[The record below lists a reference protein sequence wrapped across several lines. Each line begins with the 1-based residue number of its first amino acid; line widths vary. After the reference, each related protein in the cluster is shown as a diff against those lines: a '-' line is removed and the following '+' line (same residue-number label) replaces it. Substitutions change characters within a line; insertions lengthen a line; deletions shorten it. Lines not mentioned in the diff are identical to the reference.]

1 MEDFSIYLKVKV
13 KVAQSCLTLC
23 DTMDY
28 IVHGI
33 LQARTLEW
41 GSLSLL
47 QGIIPTQGS
56 NPGLLHY
63 RWIIDLNSF
72 TSYLPVASLVA
83 QMVKNPPAM
92 QEAWVQ
98 FLSWENP
105 LEEGM
110 TTHSSILAWSIP
122 MDRGAWRAIIH
133 GVAKESDTTE
143 PLSTAQ

>member
-1 MEDFSIYLKVKV
+1 
-13 KVAQSCLTLC
+13 
-23 DTMDY
+23 MDY

-110 TTHSSILAWSIP
+110 TTHSSILAWRTP
-122 MDRGAWRAIIH
+122 MDKGGW
-133 GVAKESDTTE
+133 
-143 PLSTAQ
+143 

>member
-1 MEDFSIYLKVKV
+1 
-13 KVAQSCLTLC
+13 
-23 DTMDY
+23 MDY

-110 TTHSSILAWSIP
+110 TTHSSILACRIP